1 MWLFRYLKLQI
12 NVLWSE
18 DCYRL
23 SVLNNFNVWFSI
35 DSDKD
40 GKNLQFIAYALVSKM
55 SFNLYIWKLSKM
67 LSKMGTLY
75 IMLNVDHH

>member
-1 MWLFRYLKLQI
+1 MWLFWYLKLQI

-40 GKNLQFIAYALVSKM
+40 GKNLLFIAYSHGSKM
-55 SFNLYIWKLSKM
+55 SFNLYIWKTKQ
-67 LSKMGTLY
+67 
-75 IMLNVDHH
+75 NA

>member
-1 MWLFRYLKLQI
+1 MWLFWYLKLQI

-40 GKNLQFIAYALVSKM
+40 GKNLQFIAYSLVSKM
-55 SFNLYIWKLSKM
+55 SFNLYIWKTKQ
-67 LSKMGTLY
+67 
-75 IMLNVDHH
+75 NA